1 MLYPWSPETAFWE
14 ITPGEGRNLATVSGQ
29 KCVRG
34 RAKERAR
41 CPIGVPR
48 PPSAPHDVRL
58 GRYSSAVSR
67 PAAAGAAGGAPGCA
81 DTSEGL
87 CCPFSWNGVSREQ
100 SAPTGPHAR
109 LAPHLRV
116 ARDTSKLITSGCA
129 VIHSLSHDVIVR
141 HPMFLT
147 PVTRLV
153 PHEILAPHRTPKV
166 RYRAQDTRLGCG
178 VALKNLLAAVTGDPA
193 RHQRFEQEGRAV
205 PALSRLN
212 RLRVDPFR
220 CDVLQRRCR

>member
-1 MLYPWSPETAFWE
+1 MGGPA
-14 ITPGEGRNLATVSGQ
+14 
-29 KCVRG
+29 
-34 RAKERAR
+34 RAR
-41 CPIGVPR
+41 SRRARNSRAPGGRLNPASCTRYWRRPTMARTKTAPISATRTQARRR
-48 PPSAPHDVRL
+48 PPP
-58 GRYSSAVSR
+58 VSR